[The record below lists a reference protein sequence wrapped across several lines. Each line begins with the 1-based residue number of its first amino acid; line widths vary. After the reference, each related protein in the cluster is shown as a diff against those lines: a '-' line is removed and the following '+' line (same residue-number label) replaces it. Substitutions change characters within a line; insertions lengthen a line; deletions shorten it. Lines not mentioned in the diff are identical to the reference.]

1 MNKIVFATNNL
12 NKLKEVAAQLNGLY
26 EVVGLETI
34 GCTEELPETS
44 ETLEGNAI
52 QKAKY
57 VADNYH
63 IDCFADDT
71 GLEIEAL
78 NGEPGVYSARYA
90 GEAKLAEDNMALVLE
105 KLGDKTN
112 RKAKFRTVIAL
123 VQGGKTTT
131 FEGQVEGEITLE
143 KSGEKG
149 FGYDPIF
156 QPEGFSKTFAEFT
169 MAEKNTISHRG
180 RAVAKFVDFLKA
192 NV

>member
-1 MNKIVFATNNL
+1 MLAYLLIFR
-12 NKLKEVAAQLNGLY
+12 NGPSTTANTRNHNPRSLHFD
-26 EVVGLETI
+26 
-34 GCTEELPETS
+34 LP
-44 ETLEGNAI
+44 I
-52 QKAKY
+52 
-57 VADNYH
+57 
-63 IDCFADDT
+63 
-71 GLEIEAL
+71 
-78 NGEPGVYSARYA
+78 YSARYA
-90 GEAKLAEDNMALVLE
+90 GEAKKAEDNMALVLE
-105 KLGDKTN
+105 KLGHKTN

-169 MAEKNTISHRG
+169 MAEKNAISHRG
-180 RAVAKFVDFLKA
+180 RAVAKFVDYLKA